1 MRISQPITSH
11 HFLKSKTKEPP
22 KFLSSSGIRCG
33 IFISVCSFTEQ
44 QRASF
49 GNLSTLKFRVM
60 EVRDTG
66 LLKIIYFS
74 HDFEPF

>member
-33 IFISVCSFTEQ
+33 IFISVCNFTEQ
-44 QRASF
+44 QRAS
-49 GNLSTLKFRVM
+49 FRVM

-66 LLKIIYFS
+66 LLKNIYFS